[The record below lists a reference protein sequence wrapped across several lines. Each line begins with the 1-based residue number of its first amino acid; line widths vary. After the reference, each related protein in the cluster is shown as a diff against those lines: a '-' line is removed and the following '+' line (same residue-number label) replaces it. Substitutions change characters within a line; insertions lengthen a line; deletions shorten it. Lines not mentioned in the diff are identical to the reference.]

1 MQLGL
6 GLANAMA
13 HHAACKSNEM
23 ILSLNFHV
31 CGIHVTVGGSEPR
44 FRLREQTGTN
54 GPTVQDALPTLWL
67 LCFDFD
73 V

>member
-23 ILSLNFHV
+23 ILSLNVALMWYTRYCRRLGAAIPIARTNRNKRTNGARRAAHPLA
-31 CGIHVTVGGSEPR
+31 SL
-44 FRLREQTGTN
+44 FRL
-54 GPTVQDALPTLWL
+54 
-67 LCFDFD
+67 
-73 V
+73 